1 MECLAYSKRLF
12 SFFPNKKKGG
22 EGRERKKEG
31 KKKGKKEGKKKDRR
45 GRKGASGETS
55 GKEELLSYLRSG
67 QKGLHE
73 NLTFAVNLKR

>member
-31 KKKGKKEGKKKDRR
+31 KKKGKKEGKKDGK
-45 GRKGASGETS
+45 GRKRVSGETA

-73 NLTFAVNLKR
+73 NLTFALNLKR

>member
-1 MECLAYSKRLF
+1 MAYSKSLF

-31 KKKGKKEGKKKDRR
+31 KKKGKKEGKKDGR
-45 GRKGASGETS
+45 GRKEVSGETS
-55 GKEELLSYLRSG
+55 GKVELLSHLRSG

-73 NLTFAVNLKR
+73 NLTSDLNLKR